1 MTPWYRGYTGSVK
14 LLEETN
20 TYLFTG
26 NFKAIL
32 PDTLEISE
40 LPIRK
45 WTRDYKKFLEELA
58 QKDEIDK
65 IREHHS
71 NSHVK
76 FVLKVPNLKKI
87 MDEDGGIEK
96 KFKLTSTISANNMVL
111 FNAQSRLKKY
121 ANECEILQEY
131 FPVRYE
137 LYGKRKTHQ
146 LGVMRKDLKLMENKC
161 RFIEGV
167 NNNDIHLRDKSK
179 AQIVA
184 QLTQMKFCTDY
195 DLSIPESPS
204 SKNGDT
210 FDYLLNM
217 PLYSLTK
224 EKVEEMR
231 DKIVQKRTKI
241 EDFEGLTIEHLWLT
255 DLDKFE

>member
-26 NFKAIL
+26 KFKAIL

-111 FNAQSRLKKY
+111 FNA
-121 ANECEILQEY
+121 
-131 FPVRYE
+131 
-137 LYGKRKTHQ
+137 
-146 LGVMRKDLKLMENKC
+146 
-161 RFIEGV
+161 
-167 NNNDIHLRDKSK
+167 
-179 AQIVA
+179 
-184 QLTQMKFCTDY
+184 
-195 DLSIPESPS
+195 
-204 SKNGDT
+204 
-210 FDYLLNM
+210 
-217 PLYSLTK
+217 
-224 EKVEEMR
+224 
-231 DKIVQKRTKI
+231 
-241 EDFEGLTIEHLWLT
+241 
-255 DLDKFE
+255 